1 MYKLLVKLISNKV
14 KYLLEV
20 EEVILLVKLDK
31 TTYANIEEL
40 VKKGNYLSIENF
52 TQIAVKNQLLL
63 ETEGRIEV
71 AGRRRVQ
78 RTVRTERPPLSTI
91 LRTPKKAQV
100 QELGKPLLD
109 ESIRNAPVW
118 GQINRLA
125 PAKLVLRTLLSNLS
139 ASKDRSADLRRF
151 SAEVAE
157 QATKF
162 RRFAKKNDKMR
173 RVRGEGVYVGFPK
186 KDPSS
191 QQRFLNYYVGK
202 GPLKKWTDSIITGLS
217 LGNIQEMEDG
227 STVIGLTEAGLKF
240 ALLHS
245 PLIDDFFLNRK
256 QIDAPLSS
264 DEVSFLMNHIKSVRP
279 REYEFLVFIL
289 RSIKKGD
296 DTPTK
301 LQSRIFDYLQGI
313 DLQIKLSAKVAN
325 TMQVGAIGRLV
336 EMRLVKIEKQAQKSK
351 YSVTERGEKL
361 VGKL

>member
-1 MYKLLVKLISNKV
+1 MEVK
-14 KYLLEV
+14 EV
-20 EEVILLVKLDK
+20 LLLVKLDK
-31 TTYANIEEL
+31 TTYAKIEDL
-40 VKKGNYLSIENF
+40 VKKGDYLSIENF
-52 TQIAVKNQLLL
+52 VQVAVKNQLLL

-78 RTVRTERPPLSTI
+78 RTVRTERSPLSTI
-91 LRTPKKAQV
+91 LCAPKKAQV
-100 QELGKPLLD
+100 QELGTPLLD
-109 ESIRNAPVW
+109 ESIKNAPIW

-125 PAKLVLRTLLSNLS
+125 PAKLVLRILLSNLS
-139 ASKDRSADLRRF
+139 AAKDRFVDLRRF

-173 RVRGEGVYVGFPK
+173 RIRGEEVYVGFPK
-186 KDPSS
+186 KGPSS

-202 GPLKKWTDSIITGLS
+202 GPLRKWTDSIITGLS
-217 LGNIQEMEDG
+217 LGNIKEMEDG
-227 STVIGLTEAGLKF
+227 STVLGLTEAGLKF

-245 PLIDDFFLNRK
+245 PLIDDFFLKRK

-289 RSIKKGD
+289 GSIKKGD
-296 DTPTK
+296 DTPIK
-301 LQSRIFDYLQGI
+301 LKSRVFDYLKG
-313 DLQIKLSAKVAN
+313 IKLHIRLSEKVAN

-336 EMRLVKIEKQAQKSK
+336 EMRLLKIKKQAQKSK
-351 YSVTERGEKL
+351 YSVTEKGEKL
-361 VGKL
+361 IGRL